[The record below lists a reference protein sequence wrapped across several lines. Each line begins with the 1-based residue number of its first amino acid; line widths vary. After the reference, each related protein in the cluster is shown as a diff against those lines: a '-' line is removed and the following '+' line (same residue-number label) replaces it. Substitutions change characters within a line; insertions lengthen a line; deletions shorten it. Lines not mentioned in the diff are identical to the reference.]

1 MTIKQFLSETAFK
14 TDDVITIVHPT
25 RPHVV
30 LSGNDT
36 HIEAELAD
44 AHIMHQYQKQ
54 ECDRTYYRVRIA

>member
-44 AHIMHQYQKQ
+44 AHIVHQYQKQ
-54 ECDRTYYRVRIA
+54 E